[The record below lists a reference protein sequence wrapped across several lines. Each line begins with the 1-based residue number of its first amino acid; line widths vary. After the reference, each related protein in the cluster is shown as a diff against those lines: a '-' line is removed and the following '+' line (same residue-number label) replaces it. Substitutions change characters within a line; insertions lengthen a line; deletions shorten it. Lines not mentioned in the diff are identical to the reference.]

1 MIRASL
7 RLGAD
12 LGAAQL
18 GDGGLEVLQGVEG
31 GVDRGEAQVG
41 DLIQLTQRAQD
52 RQPTSWESTSA

>member
-41 DLIQLTQRAQD
+41 DLVQIA
-52 RQPTSWESTSA
+52 